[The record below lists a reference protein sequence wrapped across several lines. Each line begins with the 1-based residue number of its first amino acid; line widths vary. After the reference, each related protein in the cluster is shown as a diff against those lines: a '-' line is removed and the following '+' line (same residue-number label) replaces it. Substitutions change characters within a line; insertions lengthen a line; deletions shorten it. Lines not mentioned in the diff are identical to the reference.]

1 MVGTENIMV
10 KKQEMVMEDVQKYLP
25 VLRVTLG
32 WMYFSAFLRRT
43 VNVPDKLNPHSSAYV
58 GGKLLTFI
66 PHAWQPIVGQLEWF
80 VSHPS
85 ILYPFLLLFTAVEA
99 IFGLLMMLGFMTR
112 LSGLVIAILAW
123 SIGAAGGW
131 LGPTCVDEWQIAV
144 VEGAAGLMFMLTGS
158 RWLSID
164 QYLAR
169 KWPRGLRILNLY
181 IPLW

>member
-1 MVGTENIMV
+1 MTETVGILERTTVELSTV
-10 KKQEMVMEDVQKYLP
+10 EKYLP
-25 VLRVTLG
+25 ILRVTLG

-43 VNVPDKLNPHSSAYV
+43 VNVPDKLNPASSAYV
-58 GGKLLTFI
+58 GGKLITFL
-66 PHAWQPIVGQLEWF
+66 PHAWQPIVGQLEWLLL
-80 VSHPS
+80 HPHL
-85 ILYPFLLLFTAVEA
+85 LYLFLLFFTAVEGL
-99 IFGLLMMLGFMTR
+99 FGLLMMLGFMTR

-131 LGPTCVDEWQIAV
+131 LGPTCVDEWQIAA
-144 VEGAAGLMFMLTGS
+144 VEGAAALMFMFTGS

-169 KWPRGLRILNLY
+169 KYPRGLRIWRIY

>member
-1 MVGTENIMV
+1 MV

-80 VSHPS
+80 VSH
-85 ILYPFLLLFTAVEA
+85 
-99 IFGLLMMLGFMTR
+99 R
-112 LSGLVIAILAW
+112 LSGD
-123 SIGAAGGW
+123 GGCSRR
-131 LGPTCVDEWQIAV
+131 LLLDGLPEPPHRSGSPTVARGSLPLRV
-144 VEGAAGLMFMLTGS
+144 SGLQGYS
-158 RWLSID
+158 
-164 QYLAR
+164 
-169 KWPRGLRILNLY
+169 
-181 IPLW
+181 